1 MKGSRAQGQGC
12 PEAQATSLHLL
23 PRREAGHG
31 EETTATHSTLLGKHG
46 CHKTRGVASPSGT
59 RASSPGETRA
69 KKPQVSCDRSSHVPT
84 APEQDPYPVSGW
96 PRPPRLELMG
106 TPRLLESWVFTGPRP
121 RPHLV
126 ELPQLALGDG
136 CILLLCGQQLLLL
149 FQLAFQNH
157 YGVALLSGLERPTE
171 PHLTGGTQM
180 RGLSPSPALKP

>member
-1 MKGSRAQGQGC
+1 MCQLPLSKTPTPYRGGPDPQDWSSWAQ
-12 PEAQATSLHLL
+12 
-23 PRREAGHG
+23 
-31 EETTATHSTLLGKHG
+31 
-46 CHKTRGVASPSGT
+46 
-59 RASSPGETRA
+59 
-69 KKPQVSCDRSSHVPT
+69 
-84 APEQDPYPVSGW
+84 
-96 PRPPRLELMG
+96 
-106 TPRLLESWVFTGPRP
+106 PRLLESWVFTGPRP